1 MSERRRFTGLGGS
14 SRWRRFA
21 RNQRAVAG
29 GLLVLLFLGSA
40 VLAPWLTPYDP
51 IRSNLPRRLEA
62 PSRDHFMGTDSL
74 GRDMFARIL
83 QGGRISLLIGLLAV
97 AVSLGIGVSLGALA
111 GYYGKLLDSAIMRFV
126 DLLLAFPTLYLYIT
140 LVALVGPNIGVL
152 ILIMGGLGWT
162 GLARIVRAEFLKLRT
177 QDYVEAARALGSGNN
192 RIIFRHMLP
201 NAMAPVIVA
210 TTLGIP
216 GMILGESALSFLGLG
231 VLPPHMS
238 WGSLVNDGMPF
249 FRTAWWLPV
258 FPGLAIFLCVLGFNF
273 LGDGLRDAFDPR
285 LKS

>member
-1 MSERRRFTGLGGS
+1 MSERRRSLMSGGS
-14 SRWRRFA
+14 SQWRRFG

-29 GLLVLLFLGSA
+29 GLLVLAFILAAL
-40 VLAPWLTPYDP
+40 LAPWLTPHDP
-51 IRSNLPRRLEA
+51 IRSNIPRRLES
-62 PSRDHFMGTDSL
+62 PSRDHLMGTDSL

-83 QGGRISLLIGLLAV
+83 QGGRISLMIGLLAV
-97 AVSLGIGVSLGALA
+97 AVALGIGVGLGALA

-162 GLARIVRAEFLKLRT
+162 GMARIVRAEFLKLRT
-177 QDYVEAARALGSGNN
+177 QDYVEAARALGSGDN
-192 RIIFRHMLP
+192 RIIFRHILP

-231 VLPPHMS
+231 VLPPQMS

-249 FRTAWWLPV
+249 FRTAWWLPI
-258 FPGLAIFLCVLGFNF
+258 FPGLAIFLCVLSFNF
-273 LGDGLRDAFDPR
+273 LGDGLRDALDPR

>member
-1 MSERRRFTGLGGS
+1 MSERGRSAVSGGS
-14 SRWRRFA
+14 SQWRRFG
-21 RNQRAVAG
+21 RNQRAVVG
-29 GLLVLLFLGSA
+29 GLLVLAFMLASA
-40 VLAPWLTPYDP
+40 LAPWLTPHDP
-51 IRSNLPRRLEA
+51 IRSNLPRRLEP
-62 PSRDHFMGTDSL
+62 PSWDHLMGTDSL

-83 QGGRISLLIGLLAV
+83 QGGRISLMIGLLAV
-97 AVSLGIGVSLGALA
+97 AVALGIGVGLGALA

-162 GLARIVRAEFLKLRT
+162 GMARIVRAEFLKLRT
-177 QDYVEAARALGSGNN
+177 QDYVEAARALGSGDN
-192 RIIFRHMLP
+192 RIIFRHILP

-231 VLPPHMS
+231 VLPPQMS

-249 FRTAWWLPV
+249 FRTAWWLPI
-258 FPGLAIFLCVLGFNF
+258 FPGLAIFLCVLSFNF
-273 LGDGLRDAFDPR
+273 LGDGLRDALDPR